1 MNESQPP
8 QTENACPI
16 SGKIGDRNAFLIP
29 YHDDF
34 DGSSSVNK
42 NTYLTS
48 DFVRKIGEK
57 AGKLGGKNLLL
68 GDSSSINMFDLL
80 KLTRF

>member
-1 MNESQPP
+1 MNESEPP

-16 SGKIGDRNAFLIP
+16 SRKIGNRNAFLIS
-29 YHDDF
+29 YNDNF
-34 DGSSSVNK
+34 DRSSSANK

-57 AGKLGGKNLLL
+57 TGKLGGKNLLWR
-68 GDSSSINMFDLL
+68 DSPSIDMFDPL
-80 KLTRF
+80 KLIRF

>member
-1 MNESQPP
+1 MNESEPP

-16 SGKIGDRNAFLIP
+16 SRKIGNRDSFLVT
-29 YHDDF
+29 YRDDF
-34 DGSSSVNK
+34 DGSSSANK

-57 AGKLGGKNLLL
+57 TGKLGSKNLLWR
-68 GDSSSINMFDLL
+68 DSPSINMFDSL
-80 KLTRF
+80 KLIRF